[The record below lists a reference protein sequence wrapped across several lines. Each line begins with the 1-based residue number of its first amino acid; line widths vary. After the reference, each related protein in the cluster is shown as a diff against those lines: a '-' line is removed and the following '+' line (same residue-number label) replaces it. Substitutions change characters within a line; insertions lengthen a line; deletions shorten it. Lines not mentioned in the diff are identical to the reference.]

1 LNLQGNFTLFIHS
14 RSIDIMISMASEPL
28 LVAAI
33 DIKEIIMNTSK
44 LPAATS
50 PRRAA
55 IVTGASRG
63 IGRAIALRL
72 AADGLR
78 IVVNYSGNAA
88 KAQGVVSAIRAA
100 GGEAITV
107 QADVSQTDDVQRL
120 FATTLDAFGVID
132 TVVHSAGVMPLASI
146 VPDSVEV
153 FDRVVQ
159 TNLRGAFLVLGQAAQ
174 HVRPGGRIVAL
185 STSVIAKSFP
195 QYGPYIAAKAG
206 VEGLVHVLA
215 NELRG
220 RGITVNAVAPGPVAT
235 ELFLEG
241 KSEEQIAQLGKL
253 APLERLGQ
261 PEDIARVVSFLVGAD
276 GGWVNSQVVRANGG
290 FA

>member
-1 LNLQGNFTLFIHS
+1 MN
-14 RSIDIMISMASEPL
+14 ISKSANTASPF
-28 LVAAI
+28 
-33 DIKEIIMNTSK
+33 KT
-44 LPAATS
+44 
-50 PRRAA
+50 A

-72 AADGLR
+72 SADGFR
-78 IVVNYSGNAA
+78 IVVNYLGNTAN
-88 KAQGVVSAIRAA
+88 AQAVVEEIRTA
-100 GGEAITV
+100 GGEAIAV
-107 QADVSQTDDVQRL
+107 QADVAQPEDVQRL
-120 FATTLDAFGVID
+120 FATTLDAFDAVD
-132 TVVHSAGVMPLASI
+132 AVVHSAGVMALAPIASDSI
-146 VPDSVEV
+146 AM

-174 HVRPGGRIVAL
+174 HLQTGGRIVAL

-206 VEGLVHVLA
+206 VEGLVKVLA

-220 RGITVNAVAPGPVAT
+220 REITVNAVAPGPVAT
-235 ELFLEG
+235 ELFLNG
-241 KSEEQIAQLGKL
+241 KSQEQIEQLGKI

-261 PEDIARVVSFLVGAD
+261 PEDIARVVSFLLGAD
-276 GGWVNSQVVRANGG
+276 GGWINAQIVRANGG